1 MCVDSGAMGVYDD
14 APMSETWK
22 NLRNSFFAGLLV
34 VVPVAASVL
43 ILIGVFTWVTDF
55 MLPEGLRQQMLTPLY
70 RIIALVVFVA
80 FTMGVGW
87 ITRLVVGKRM
97 VSATEAI
104 IGRVPLLNKTYG
116 FMKEISQTL
125 LSGRKTMFQR
135 VVLVEFPRPGIYSIG
150 FVTSEAEGEAQAKTK
165 ETVINVFVPT
175 TPNPTS
181 GFLVLVP
188 RGQLIELSMS
198 VAEGMKLVISGGAVA
213 PPFTPASQQTTAPAP
228 Q

>member
-1 MCVDSGAMGVYDD
+1 
-14 APMSETWK
+14 MSETWK

-55 MLPEGLRQQMLTPLY
+55 MLPEPLRRQMLTPLY

-150 FVTSEAEGEAQAKTK
+150 FVTSETEGEAQAKTK

-188 RGQLIELSMS
+188 RGQLIDLGMS
-198 VAEGMKLVISGGAVA
+198 VAEGMKLVISGGAVV
-213 PPFTPASQQTTAPAP
+213 PPFTPAGQPPAASAPK
-228 Q
+228 